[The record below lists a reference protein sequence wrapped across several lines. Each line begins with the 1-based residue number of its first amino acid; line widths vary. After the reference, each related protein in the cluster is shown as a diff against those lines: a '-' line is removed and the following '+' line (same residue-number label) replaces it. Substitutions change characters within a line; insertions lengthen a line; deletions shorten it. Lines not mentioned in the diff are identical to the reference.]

1 MCNRVQGPPDLCATV
16 CNYESG
22 LCATNWPP
30 SCWPAFPSLSLPPS
44 HPRLPTKLPGALWL
58 RSFSSSS
65 FVTLLGGLRSVTG
78 PPPTPHGWLLRQC
91 CAIAA
96 VFALA
101 GWLAFLGTLQSNRQ
115 QLLYVLLCYFFSF
128 FVWAFLSP
136 FFCVFLTFWIRFCMV
151 HPDLFSQLFCTL
163 HLHKSHSG
171 ELGIVHKKLTSD
183 VIVKWGHCFILWH
196 ATRIAW
202 ITRQIYC
209 LKALPLAHIQKKRS
223 SSKLILGSE

>member
-1 MCNRVQGPPDLCATV
+1 MNMKRINVQLCASLALQGPPDLCATV
-16 CNYESG
+16 CNYESD

-30 SCWPAFPSLSLPPS
+30 SCWPAFPSLSHLPTPAFPQKCSERFDSAASPPKVCDPPS
-44 HPRLPTKLPGALWL
+44 LEASD
-58 RSFSSSS
+58 RS
-65 FVTLLGGLRSVTG
+65 LA
-78 PPPTPHGWLLRQC
+78 PHGWLLRQC

-163 HLHKSHSG
+163 HMHKSHGG
-171 ELGIVHKKLTSD
+171 ELGIVHKKN
-183 VIVKWGHCFILWH
+183 
-196 ATRIAW
+196 
-202 ITRQIYC
+202 
-209 LKALPLAHIQKKRS
+209 
-223 SSKLILGSE
+223 